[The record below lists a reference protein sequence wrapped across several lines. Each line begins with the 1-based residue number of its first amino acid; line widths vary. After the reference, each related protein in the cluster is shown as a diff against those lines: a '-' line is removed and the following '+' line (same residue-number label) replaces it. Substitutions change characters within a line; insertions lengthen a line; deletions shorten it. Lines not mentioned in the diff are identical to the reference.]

1 MSVTE
6 PAGTPRSSN
15 AKVIASIVVVVAFVA
30 GLLVGAVADR
40 IYLFRHGPPRERHAG
55 EFIAARVVERLDRE
69 LKFTPEQ
76 KQQITVIV
84 TGHGKRIDAIWSGLR
99 PQMRQEIDAA
109 NREISAVLTP
119 DQRVKFDK
127 LRMHL
132 GPRGGGFRGGPPP
145 PGPPPKD

>member
-1 MSVTE
+1 
-6 PAGTPRSSN
+6 
-15 AKVIASIVVVVAFVA
+15 
-30 GLLVGAVADR
+30 
-40 IYLFRHGPPRERHAG
+40 G